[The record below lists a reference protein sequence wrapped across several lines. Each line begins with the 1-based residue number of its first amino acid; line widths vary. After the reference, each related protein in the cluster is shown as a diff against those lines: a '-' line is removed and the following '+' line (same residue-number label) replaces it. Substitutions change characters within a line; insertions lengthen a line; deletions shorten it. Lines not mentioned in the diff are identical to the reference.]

1 MKEADRVQNWL
12 EELVECKL
20 MAEEA
25 AVGWEQQAGIDPEN
39 QRETMTV

>member
-1 MKEADRVQNWL
+1 MKVAGRAQNWL
-12 EELVECKL
+12 EELVGCKL

-39 QRETMTV
+39 QRETTLV